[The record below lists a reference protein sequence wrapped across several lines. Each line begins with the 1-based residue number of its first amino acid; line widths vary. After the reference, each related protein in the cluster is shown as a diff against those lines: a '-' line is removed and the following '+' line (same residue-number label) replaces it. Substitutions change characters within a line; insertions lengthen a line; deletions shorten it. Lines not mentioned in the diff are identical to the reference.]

1 MATTRP
7 PENATAAMYR
17 AALGPLS
24 AGTHLPVFVR
34 FDEAGLPGPAFN
46 RWAALGTT
54 GWLVFHRLWT
64 AALAWAALLALGTA
78 GLLASIDTWRA
89 WPPVAQGVLLGGLAL
104 AAFVLPGWFAVA
116 LLHDR
121 VRQRMTAAVRAS
133 QTVQQ
138 ACERLA
144 DAAPGRGWLVVA
156 GLVQAAVALGLVAV
170 VAVSLSDRFT
180 TVPTVV
186 AAPTATDSPPA
197 PVATPT
203 PAPAPAPAPE
213 ATPPTA
219 SNPSSGATE
228 GATPAASGSPGSS
241 PPAGA
246 PASGAA
252 AAPPAAPAAPAP
264 PAADAEPPAVKAAS
278 PVPAVPA
285 PEAAVRPRIKGH
297 GVAVGLFGD
306 PANAERARQR
316 LAAAGLPVL
325 TDPVE
330 SARGTLT
337 RVRVGPFESREQADD
352 AARRIRAL
360 GLDARPYSP

>member
-180 TVPTVV
+180 TVPAVV
-186 AAPTATDSPPA
+186 AAPTATDTPPA
-197 PVATPT
+197 PVAT
-203 PAPAPAPAPE
+203 PAPAPE

-228 GATPAASGSPGSS
+228 GAAPAASGSPGSS
-241 PPAGA
+241 PPAAA

-325 TDPVE
+325 MDPVE